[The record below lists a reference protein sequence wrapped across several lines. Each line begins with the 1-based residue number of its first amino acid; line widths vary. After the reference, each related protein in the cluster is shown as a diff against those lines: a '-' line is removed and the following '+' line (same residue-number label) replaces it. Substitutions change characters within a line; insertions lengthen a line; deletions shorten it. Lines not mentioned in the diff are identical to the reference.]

1 MEKLFSSES
10 VTEGHPDKLCDK
22 IADAILDEYIRQD
35 KFAKVACEV
44 LASGNM
50 IVITGE
56 FFSHSGVK
64 VDVEQIARR
73 VIKDVGYEDE
83 KNAIDWRTCK
93 IIPYIKVQ
101 SEDIRQGVERE
112 KGEIGAGD
120 QGIMFGY
127 AVDETPE
134 LMPLSISLAHKIV
147 KKLAEKR
154 KSGEAPFLRPD
165 GKSQVTIEYKDGKPK
180 RVHTVVVSTQHS
192 EDIDMKTLREYV
204 IEEIVKKVIPPE
216 LMKPEPNYFV
226 NPTGRFVKGGPLADA
241 GLTGRKTIVD
251 TYGGHARHG
260 GGAFSGKDP
269 TKVDRS
275 ANYMARKIAKTIVS
289 SGIAKKCEVALAY
302 VIGQPEPVHITIETF
317 GTSKVPEDKIAKAV
331 RELFRLSVKDIIE
344 SLDLRRPIYEK
355 TAAYGHFGR
364 EDEDFTWEK
373 VDTSHT
379 EILIS
384 LLMILQEKI
393 QKLHRL
399 IYKILEF
406 SLFLPQNLF
415 QTALFL

>member
-64 VDVEQIARR
+64 VDVEEVARR

-93 IIPYIKVQ
+93 VIPYIKVQ

-112 KGEIGAGD
+112 TGEIGAGD

-147 KKLAEKR
+147 KKLADKR
-154 KSGEAPFLRPD
+154 KSGEAPFLKPD

-204 IEEIVKKVIPPE
+204 IEEIIKKVIPPE

-275 ANYMARKIAKTIVS
+275 ANYMARKIAKTIVA

-331 RELFRLSVKDIIE
+331 KELFRLSVKDIIE

-384 LLMILQEKI
+384 LIK
-393 QKLHRL
+393 KTPAR
-399 IYKILEF
+399 KK
-406 SLFLPQNLF
+406 SKR
-415 QTALFL
+415 

>member
-35 KFAKVACEV
+35 KFSKVACEV

-64 VDVEQIARR
+64 VDVEEIARR

-112 KGEIGAGD
+112 TGEIGAGD

-192 EDIDMKTLREYV
+192 EDIDTKTLREYV

-275 ANYMARKIAKTIVS
+275 ANYMARKIAKTIVA

-302 VIGQPEPVHITIETF
+302 VIGQPEPIHITIETF

-344 SLDLRRPIYEK
+344 FLDLRRPIYEK
-355 TAAYGHFGR
+355 TATYGHFGR

-373 VDTSHT
+373 VDGNHV
-379 EILIS
+379 EILRG
-384 LLMILQEKI
+384 LM
-393 QKLHRL
+393 
-399 IYKILEF
+399 
-406 SLFLPQNLF
+406 
-415 QTALFL
+415 

>member
-64 VDVEQIARR
+64 VDVEEVARR

-93 IIPYIKVQ
+93 VIPYIKVQ

-112 KGEIGAGD
+112 TGEIGAGD

-147 KKLAEKR
+147 KKLADKR
-154 KSGEAPFLRPD
+154 KSGEAPFLKPD

-204 IEEIVKKVIPPE
+204 IEEIIKKVIPPE

-275 ANYMARKIAKTIVS
+275 ANYMARKIAKTIVA

-384 LLMILQEKI
+384 LIK
-393 QKLHRL
+393 KTPAR
-399 IYKILEF
+399 KK
-406 SLFLPQNLF
+406 SKR
-415 QTALFL
+415 

>member
-112 KGEIGAGD
+112 TGEIGAGD

-147 KKLAEKR
+147 KKLADKR
-154 KSGEAPFLRPD
+154 KSGEAPFLKPD

-192 EDIDMKTLREYV
+192 EDIDTKTLREYV

-275 ANYMARKIAKTIVS
+275 ANYMARKIAKTIVA

-317 GTSKVPEDKIAKAV
+317 GTSKVPEDKIVKAV

-355 TAAYGHFGR
+355 TATYGHFGR

-373 VDTSHT
+373 VDGNQI
-379 EILIS
+379 EILRS
-384 LLMILQEKI
+384 LI
-393 QKLHRL
+393 
-399 IYKILEF
+399 
-406 SLFLPQNLF
+406 
-415 QTALFL
+415 

>member
-35 KFAKVACEV
+35 KFAKVACEI

-64 VDVEQIARR
+64 VDVEEIAKR

-112 KGEIGAGD
+112 TGEIGAGD

-147 KKLAEKR
+147 KKLADKR
-154 KSGEAPFLRPD
+154 KSGEAPFLKPD

-192 EDIDMKTLREYV
+192 EDVNMKTLREYV

-275 ANYMARKIAKTIVS
+275 ANYMARKIAKTIVA

-317 GTSKVPEDKIAKAV
+317 GTSKVPEDKIAKVV

-355 TAAYGHFGR
+355 TATYGHFGR

-373 VDTSHT
+373 VDGNQI
-379 EILIS
+379 EILRS
-384 LLMILQEKI
+384 LIRNTK
-393 QKLHRL
+393 KKKR
-399 IYKILEF
+399 K
-406 SLFLPQNLF
+406 
-415 QTALFL
+415 

>member
-64 VDVEQIARR
+64 VDVEEIARR

-101 SEDIRQGVERE
+101 SEDIRQGVEKE
-112 KGEIGAGD
+112 TGEIGAGD

-192 EDIDMKTLREYV
+192 EDIDTKTLREYV

-275 ANYMARKIAKTIVS
+275 ANYMARKIAKTIVA

-302 VIGQPEPVHITIETF
+302 VIGQPEPIHITIETF
-317 GTSKVPEDKIAKAV
+317 GTSRVPEDKIAKAV

-355 TAAYGHFGR
+355 TATYGHFGR

-373 VDTSHT
+373 VDGNHV
-379 EILIS
+379 EILRG
-384 LLMILQEKI
+384 LM
-393 QKLHRL
+393 
-399 IYKILEF
+399 
-406 SLFLPQNLF
+406 
-415 QTALFL
+415 

>member
-112 KGEIGAGD
+112 TGEIGAGD

-147 KKLAEKR
+147 KKLADKR
-154 KSGEAPFLRPD
+154 KSGEAPFLKPD

-192 EDIDMKTLREYV
+192 EDIDTKTLREYV

-275 ANYMARKIAKTIVS
+275 ANYMARKIAKTIVA

-302 VIGQPEPVHITIETF
+302 VIGQPEPIHITIETF
-317 GTSKVPEDKIAKAV
+317 GTSRVPEDKIAKAV

-355 TAAYGHFGR
+355 TATYGHFGR

-373 VDTSHT
+373 VDGNHV
-379 EILIS
+379 EILRG
-384 LLMILQEKI
+384 LM
-393 QKLHRL
+393 
-399 IYKILEF
+399 
-406 SLFLPQNLF
+406 
-415 QTALFL
+415 

>member
-22 IADAILDEYIRQD
+22 IADAILDEYIKQD
-35 KFAKVACEV
+35 RFAKVACEV

-56 FFSHSGVK
+56 FFSHGETK
-64 VDVEQIARR
+64 VDVEEIARR
-73 VIKDVGYEDE
+73 VIKNIGYEDE

-112 KGEIGAGD
+112 TGEIGAGD

-127 AVDETPE
+127 AVNETPE

-147 KKLAEKR
+147 EKLSEKR

-192 EDIDMKTLREYV
+192 EDVDMKTLREYV
-204 IEEIVKKVIPPE
+204 VEEIVKKVIPPE

-275 ANYMARKIAKTIVS
+275 ANYMARKISKTIVA
-289 SGIAKKCEVALAY
+289 SGIAKRCEVALAY
-302 VIGQPEPVHITIETF
+302 VIGQPEPVHITVETF
-317 GTSKVPEDKIAKAV
+317 GTSKVPEDKIAKV
-331 RELFRLSVKDIIE
+331 IRELFNLSVKGIIE

-373 VDTSHT
+373 VDTAHI
-379 EILIS
+379 EILSS
-384 LLMILQEKI
+384 LIK
-393 QKLHRL
+393 KTSTR
-399 IYKILEF
+399 KK
-406 SLFLPQNLF
+406 SKG
-415 QTALFL
+415 

>member
-22 IADAILDEYIRQD
+22 IADAILDEYIKQD
-35 KFAKVACEV
+35 KFSKVACEV

-56 FFSHSGVK
+56 FFSHGETK
-64 VDVEQIARR
+64 VDVEEVARK
-73 VIKDVGYEDE
+73 VIRDIGYEDE

-112 KGEIGAGD
+112 TGEIGAGD

-147 KKLAEKR
+147 EKLSEKR

-192 EDIDMKTLREYV
+192 EDVDMKTLREYV
-204 IEEIVKKVIPPE
+204 IEEIVKKIIPPE

-275 ANYMARKIAKTIVS
+275 ANYMARKISKTIVA
-289 SGIAKKCEVALAY
+289 SGIAKRCEVALAY
-302 VIGQPEPVHITIETF
+302 VIGQPEPVHITVETF
-317 GTSKVPEDKIAKAV
+317 GTSKVPEDKIAKAI
-331 RELFRLSVKDIIE
+331 RELFELSVKGIIE

-364 EDEDFTWEK
+364 EDIDFTWEK
-373 VDTSHT
+373 VDASHI
-379 EILIS
+379 EILRS
-384 LLMILQEKI
+384 LIKKTSGRKKSKI
-393 QKLHRL
+393 
-399 IYKILEF
+399 
-406 SLFLPQNLF
+406 
-415 QTALFL
+415 

>member
-93 IIPYIKVQ
+93 VIPYIKVQ

-112 KGEIGAGD
+112 TGEIGAGD

-275 ANYMARKIAKTIVS
+275 ANYMARKIAKTIVA

-331 RELFRLSVKDIIE
+331 RELFGLSVKDIIE

-384 LLMILQEKI
+384 LIK
-393 QKLHRL
+393 KTPAR
-399 IYKILEF
+399 KK
-406 SLFLPQNLF
+406 SKR
-415 QTALFL
+415 

>member
-112 KGEIGAGD
+112 TGEIGAGD

-192 EDIDMKTLREYV
+192 EDIDTKTLREYV

-275 ANYMARKIAKTIVS
+275 ANYMARKIAKTIVA

-355 TAAYGHFGR
+355 TATYGHFGR
-364 EDEDFTWEK
+364 DDEDFTWEK
-373 VDTSHT
+373 VDGNHV
-379 EILIS
+379 EILRS
-384 LLMILQEKI
+384 LI
-393 QKLHRL
+393 
-399 IYKILEF
+399 
-406 SLFLPQNLF
+406 
-415 QTALFL
+415 

>member
-112 KGEIGAGD
+112 TGEIGAGD

-154 KSGEAPFLRPD
+154 KSGEAPFLKPD

-192 EDIDMKTLREYV
+192 EDVNVKTLREYV
-204 IEEIVKKVIPPE
+204 IEEIVKEVIPPE

-275 ANYMARKIAKTIVS
+275 ANYMARKIAKTIVA

-302 VIGQPEPVHITIETF
+302 VIGQPEPIHITIETF
-317 GTSKVPEDKIAKAV
+317 GTSKVPEDKIAKVV

-355 TAAYGHFGR
+355 TATYGHFGR

-373 VDTSHT
+373 VDGNHV
-379 EILIS
+379 EILRS
-384 LLMILQEKI
+384 LI
-393 QKLHRL
+393 
-399 IYKILEF
+399 
-406 SLFLPQNLF
+406 
-415 QTALFL
+415 

>member
-22 IADAILDEYIRQD
+22 IADAILDEYIKQD
-35 KFAKVACEV
+35 KFSKVACEV

-56 FFSHSGVK
+56 FFSHGETK
-64 VDVEQIARR
+64 VDVEEVARK
-73 VIKDVGYEDE
+73 VIRDIGYEDE

-112 KGEIGAGD
+112 TGEIGAGD

-147 KKLAEKR
+147 EKLSEKR

-165 GKSQVTIEYKDGKPK
+165 GKSQVTIEYKDGRPK

-192 EDIDMKTLREYV
+192 EDVDMKTLREYV
-204 IEEIVKKVIPPE
+204 IEEIVKKIIPPE

-275 ANYMARKIAKTIVS
+275 ANYMARKISKTIVA
-289 SGIAKKCEVALAY
+289 SGIAKRCEVALAY
-302 VIGQPEPVHITIETF
+302 VIGQPEPVHITVETF
-317 GTSKVPEDKIAKAV
+317 GTSKVPEDKIAKAI
-331 RELFRLSVKDIIE
+331 RELFELSVKGIIE

-364 EDEDFTWEK
+364 EDIDFTWEK
-373 VDTSHT
+373 VDASHI
-379 EILIS
+379 EILRS
-384 LLMILQEKI
+384 LIKKTSGRKKSKI
-393 QKLHRL
+393 
-399 IYKILEF
+399 
-406 SLFLPQNLF
+406 
-415 QTALFL
+415 

>member
-35 KFAKVACEV
+35 KFAKVACEI

-64 VDVEQIARR
+64 VDVEEVARR

-83 KNAIDWRTCK
+83 KNAIDWRSCK
-93 IIPYIKVQ
+93 VIPYIKVQ

-112 KGEIGAGD
+112 TGEIGAGD

-147 KKLAEKR
+147 KKLADKR
-154 KSGEAPFLRPD
+154 KSGEAPFLKPD

-204 IEEIVKKVIPPE
+204 IEEIIKKVIPPE

-275 ANYMARKIAKTIVS
+275 ANYMARKIAKTIVA

-384 LLMILQEKI
+384 LIKKTLARK
-393 QKLHRL
+393 KSKR
-399 IYKILEF
+399 
-406 SLFLPQNLF
+406 
-415 QTALFL
+415 

>member
-64 VDVEQIARR
+64 ADVEEVARR

-83 KNAIDWRTCK
+83 KNAIDWRSCK
-93 IIPYIKVQ
+93 VIPYIKVQ

-112 KGEIGAGD
+112 TGEIGAGD

-147 KKLAEKR
+147 KKLADKR
-154 KSGEAPFLRPD
+154 KSGEAPFLKPD

-192 EDIDMKTLREYV
+192 EDVNMKTLREYV

-275 ANYMARKIAKTIVS
+275 ANYMARKIAKTIVA

-317 GTSKVPEDKIAKAV
+317 GTSKVPEDKIAKVV

-355 TAAYGHFGR
+355 TATYGHFGR

-373 VDTSHT
+373 VDGNQI
-379 EILIS
+379 EILRS
-384 LLMILQEKI
+384 LIRNTK
-393 QKLHRL
+393 KKKR
-399 IYKILEF
+399 K
-406 SLFLPQNLF
+406 
-415 QTALFL
+415 

>member
-56 FFSHSGVK
+56 FFSHSEVK

-112 KGEIGAGD
+112 TGEIGAGD

-154 KSGEAPFLRPD
+154 KSGEAPFLKPD

-192 EDIDMKTLREYV
+192 EDVNVKTLREYV
-204 IEEIVKKVIPPE
+204 IEEIVKEVIPPE

-275 ANYMARKIAKTIVS
+275 ANYMARKIAKTIVA

-302 VIGQPEPVHITIETF
+302 VIGQPEPIHITIETF
-317 GTSKVPEDKIAKAV
+317 GTSKVPEDKIAKVV

-355 TAAYGHFGR
+355 TATYGHFGR

-373 VDTSHT
+373 VDGNQI
-379 EILIS
+379 EILRS
-384 LLMILQEKI
+384 LI
-393 QKLHRL
+393 
-399 IYKILEF
+399 
-406 SLFLPQNLF
+406 
-415 QTALFL
+415 

>member
-83 KNAIDWRTCK
+83 KNAIDWRSCK
-93 IIPYIKVQ
+93 VIPYIKVQ

-112 KGEIGAGD
+112 TGEIGAGD

-147 KKLAEKR
+147 KKLADKR
-154 KSGEAPFLRPD
+154 KSGEAPFLKPD

-192 EDIDMKTLREYV
+192 EDVNMKTLREYV

-275 ANYMARKIAKTIVS
+275 ANYMARKIAKTIVA

-302 VIGQPEPVHITIETF
+302 VIGQPEPIHITIETF

-331 RELFRLSVKDIIE
+331 RELFKLSVKDIIE

-355 TAAYGHFGR
+355 TATYGHFGR

-373 VDTSHT
+373 VDGNQI
-379 EILIS
+379 EILRS
-384 LLMILQEKI
+384 LI
-393 QKLHRL
+393 
-399 IYKILEF
+399 
-406 SLFLPQNLF
+406 
-415 QTALFL
+415 

>member
-64 VDVEQIARR
+64 VDVEEIARR

-101 SEDIRQGVERE
+101 SEDIRQGVER
-112 KGEIGAGD
+112 AGD

-147 KKLAEKR
+147 KKLADKR

-192 EDIDMKTLREYV
+192 EDIDTKTLREYV

-275 ANYMARKIAKTIVS
+275 ANYMARKIAKTIVA

-302 VIGQPEPVHITIETF
+302 VIGQPEPIHITIETF

-355 TAAYGHFGR
+355 TATYGHFGR

-373 VDTSHT
+373 VDGNHV
-379 EILIS
+379 EILRG
-384 LLMILQEKI
+384 LM
-393 QKLHRL
+393 
-399 IYKILEF
+399 
-406 SLFLPQNLF
+406 
-415 QTALFL
+415 

>member
-22 IADAILDEYIRQD
+22 IADAILDEHIRQD
-35 KFAKVACEV
+35 KFAKVACEI

-64 VDVEQIARR
+64 VDVEEIARR

-83 KNAIDWRTCK
+83 KNAIDWKTCK

-112 KGEIGAGD
+112 TGEIGAGD

-147 KKLAEKR
+147 KKLADKR
-154 KSGEAPFLRPD
+154 KSGEAPFLKPD

-192 EDIDMKTLREYV
+192 EDVNMKTLREYV

-275 ANYMARKIAKTIVS
+275 ANYMARKIAKTIVA

-302 VIGQPEPVHITIETF
+302 VIGQPEPIHITIETF

-331 RELFRLSVKDIIE
+331 RELFKLSVKDIIE

-355 TAAYGHFGR
+355 TATYGHFGR
-364 EDEDFTWEK
+364 EDEDFAWEK
-373 VDTSHT
+373 VDGNQI
-379 EILIS
+379 EILRS
-384 LLMILQEKI
+384 LI
-393 QKLHRL
+393 
-399 IYKILEF
+399 
-406 SLFLPQNLF
+406 
-415 QTALFL
+415 

>member
-64 VDVEQIARR
+64 VDVEEVARR

-83 KNAIDWRTCK
+83 KNAIDWRSCK
-93 IIPYIKVQ
+93 VIPYIKVQ

-112 KGEIGAGD
+112 TGEIGAGD

-147 KKLAEKR
+147 KKLADKR
-154 KSGEAPFLRPD
+154 KSGEAPFLKPD

-192 EDIDMKTLREYV
+192 EDVNMKTLREYV

-275 ANYMARKIAKTIVS
+275 ANYMARKIAKTIVA

-302 VIGQPEPVHITIETF
+302 VIGQPEPIHITIETF

-331 RELFRLSVKDIIE
+331 RELFKLSVKDIIE

-355 TAAYGHFGR
+355 TATYGHFGR

-373 VDTSHT
+373 VDGNQI
-379 EILIS
+379 EILRS
-384 LLMILQEKI
+384 LI
-393 QKLHRL
+393 
-399 IYKILEF
+399 
-406 SLFLPQNLF
+406 
-415 QTALFL
+415 

>member
-64 VDVEQIARR
+64 VDVEEVARR

-112 KGEIGAGD
+112 TGEIGAGD

-147 KKLAEKR
+147 KKLADKR
-154 KSGEAPFLRPD
+154 KSGEAPFLKPD

-192 EDIDMKTLREYV
+192 EDVNMKTLREYV

-275 ANYMARKIAKTIVS
+275 ANYMARKIAKTIVA

-317 GTSKVPEDKIAKAV
+317 GTSKVPEDKIAKVV

-355 TAAYGHFGR
+355 TATYGHFGR

-373 VDTSHT
+373 VDGNQI
-379 EILIS
+379 EILRS
-384 LLMILQEKI
+384 LI
-393 QKLHRL
+393 
-399 IYKILEF
+399 
-406 SLFLPQNLF
+406 
-415 QTALFL
+415 

>member
-64 VDVEQIARR
+64 VDVEEIARR
-73 VIKDVGYEDE
+73 VIKDIGYEDE
-83 KNAIDWRTCK
+83 KNAIDWKTCK
-93 IIPYIKVQ
+93 VIPYIKVQ

-112 KGEIGAGD
+112 TGEIGAGD

-147 KKLAEKR
+147 KKLADKR
-154 KSGEAPFLRPD
+154 KSGEAPFLKPD

-275 ANYMARKIAKTIVS
+275 ANYMARKIAKTIVA

-384 LLMILQEKI
+384 LIK
-393 QKLHRL
+393 KTPAR
-399 IYKILEF
+399 KK
-406 SLFLPQNLF
+406 SKR
-415 QTALFL
+415 

>member
-22 IADAILDEYIRQD
+22 IADAILDEYIKQD
-35 KFAKVACEV
+35 KFAKVACEI

-56 FFSHSGVK
+56 FFSHSGAK
-64 VDVEQIARR
+64 VDVEEIARR

-112 KGEIGAGD
+112 TGEIGAGD

-147 KKLAEKR
+147 KKLADKR
-154 KSGEAPFLRPD
+154 KSGEAPFLKPD

-275 ANYMARKIAKTIVS
+275 ANYMARKIAKTIVA

-317 GTSKVPEDKIAKAV
+317 GTSKVPEDKIAKV
-331 RELFRLSVKDIIE
+331 VKELFRLSVKDIIE

-355 TAAYGHFGR
+355 TATYGHFGR

-373 VDTSHT
+373 VDGNQI
-379 EILIS
+379 EILRS
-384 LLMILQEKI
+384 LIRNTK
-393 QKLHRL
+393 KKKR
-399 IYKILEF
+399 K
-406 SLFLPQNLF
+406 
-415 QTALFL
+415 

>member
-22 IADAILDEYIRQD
+22 IADAILDEYIKQD
-35 KFAKVACEV
+35 KFSKVACEV

-56 FFSHSGVK
+56 FFSHGETK
-64 VDVEQIARR
+64 VDVEEVARK
-73 VIKDVGYEDE
+73 VIRDIGYEDE

-112 KGEIGAGD
+112 TGEIGAGD

-147 KKLAEKR
+147 EKLSEKR

-165 GKSQVTIEYKDGKPK
+165 GKSQVTIEYKDGRPK

-192 EDIDMKTLREYV
+192 EDVDMKTLREYV
-204 IEEIVKKVIPPE
+204 IEEIVKKIIPPE

-275 ANYMARKIAKTIVS
+275 ANYMARKISKTIVA
-289 SGIAKKCEVALAY
+289 SGIAKRCEVALAY
-302 VIGQPEPVHITIETF
+302 VIGQPEPVHITVETF
-317 GTSKVPEDKIAKAV
+317 GTSKVPEDKIAKAI
-331 RELFRLSVKDIIE
+331 RELFELSVKGIIE

-364 EDEDFTWEK
+364 EDIDFTWEK
-373 VDTSHT
+373 VDASHI
-379 EILIS
+379 EILRS
-384 LLMILQEKI
+384 LIKKTSGRQEKI
-393 QKLHRL
+393 RSKR
-399 IYKILEF
+399 
-406 SLFLPQNLF
+406 QNKKKG
-415 QTALFL
+415 

>member
-64 VDVEQIARR
+64 VDVEEIARR
-73 VIKDVGYEDE
+73 VIKDIGYEDE

-112 KGEIGAGD
+112 TGEIGAGD

-180 RVHTVVVSTQHS
+180 RIHTVVVSTQHS
-192 EDIDMKTLREYV
+192 EDIDTKTLREYV

-275 ANYMARKIAKTIVS
+275 ANYMARKIAKTIVA

-302 VIGQPEPVHITIETF
+302 VIGQPEPIHITIETF

-344 SLDLRRPIYEK
+344 FLDLRRPIYEK
-355 TAAYGHFGR
+355 TATYGHFGR

-373 VDTSHT
+373 VEGNHV
-379 EILIS
+379 EILRG
-384 LLMILQEKI
+384 LM
-393 QKLHRL
+393 
-399 IYKILEF
+399 
-406 SLFLPQNLF
+406 
-415 QTALFL
+415 

>member
-112 KGEIGAGD
+112 TGEIGAGD

-147 KKLAEKR
+147 KKLADKR
-154 KSGEAPFLRPD
+154 KSGEAPFLKPD

-192 EDIDMKTLREYV
+192 EDVNMKTLREYV

-275 ANYMARKIAKTIVS
+275 ANYMARKIAKTIVA

-355 TAAYGHFGR
+355 TATYGHFGR

-373 VDTSHT
+373 VDGNQI
-379 EILIS
+379 EILRS
-384 LLMILQEKI
+384 LI
-393 QKLHRL
+393 
-399 IYKILEF
+399 
-406 SLFLPQNLF
+406 
-415 QTALFL
+415 

>member
-56 FFSHSGVK
+56 FFSHSVVK

-112 KGEIGAGD
+112 TGEIGAGD

-204 IEEIVKKVIPPE
+204 IEEIIKKVIPPE

-275 ANYMARKIAKTIVS
+275 ANYMARKIAKTIVA

-317 GTSKVPEDKIAKAV
+317 GTSKVPEDKIAKTV

-384 LLMILQEKI
+384 LIK
-393 QKLHRL
+393 KTPAR
-399 IYKILEF
+399 KK
-406 SLFLPQNLF
+406 SKR
-415 QTALFL
+415 

>member
-64 VDVEQIARR
+64 VDVEEIARR

-112 KGEIGAGD
+112 TGEIGAGD

-147 KKLAEKR
+147 KKLADKR

-192 EDIDMKTLREYV
+192 EDIDTKTLREYV

-275 ANYMARKIAKTIVS
+275 ANYMARKIAKTIVA

-302 VIGQPEPVHITIETF
+302 VIGQPEPIHITIETF

-355 TAAYGHFGR
+355 TATYGHFGR

-373 VDTSHT
+373 VDGNHV
-379 EILIS
+379 EILRG
-384 LLMILQEKI
+384 LM
-393 QKLHRL
+393 
-399 IYKILEF
+399 
-406 SLFLPQNLF
+406 
-415 QTALFL
+415 

>member
-93 IIPYIKVQ
+93 VIPYIKVQ

-112 KGEIGAGD
+112 TGEIGAGD

-147 KKLAEKR
+147 KKLADKR
-154 KSGEAPFLRPD
+154 KSGEAPFLKPD

-275 ANYMARKIAKTIVS
+275 ANYMARKIAKTIVA

-384 LLMILQEKI
+384 LIK
-393 QKLHRL
+393 KTPAR
-399 IYKILEF
+399 KK
-406 SLFLPQNLF
+406 SKR
-415 QTALFL
+415 